1 MIVFLQRGNQLQS
14 NGRLARS
21 FFAENN
27 RGTWIAAVTQ
37 NLVPRW
43 MVNRLSTML
52 LKNVVRLSVFLTER
66 IDFYSVVF
74 KKLLY
79 LHGILAFAI
88 SVCFDAVAGLA
99 NVPLSPAI
107 GFPISPVF
115 LGGRELG

>member
-1 MIVFLQRGNQLQS
+1 MIVFLQRCDQLQP

-27 RGTWIAAVTQ
+27 GSAGIAAVSEDF
-37 NLVPRW
+37 VPRW

-79 LHGILAFAI
+79 LHGAMTL
-88 SVCFDAVAGLA
+88 GLGVMSEFCGME
-99 NVPLSPAI
+99 NC
-107 GFPISPVF
+107 
-115 LGGRELG
+115 R